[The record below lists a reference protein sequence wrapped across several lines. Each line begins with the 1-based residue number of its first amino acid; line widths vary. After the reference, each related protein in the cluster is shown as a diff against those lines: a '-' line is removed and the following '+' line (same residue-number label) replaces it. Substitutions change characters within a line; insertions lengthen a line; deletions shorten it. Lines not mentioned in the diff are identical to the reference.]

1 MNTFD
6 GKQLHP
12 FDEVVFA
19 CGDNS
24 WFCRRALRAGRAL
37 PNPPT
42 SLFLGVRPRAFALV
56 MTARVLSRWTVM
68 VVLLPGFFFF
78 FFLFAFAVNWG
89 EAPSTL
95 IFFADAGMI
104 G

>member
-1 MNTFD
+1 MGGTLGYAD
-6 GKQLHP
+6 GRYGL
-12 FDEVVFA
+12 V
-19 CGDNS
+19 
-24 WFCRRALRAGRAL
+24 ALFQTRHL
-37 PNPPT
+37 CF
-42 SLFLGVRPRAFALV
+42 SLGYWPRAFALV

-68 VVLLPGFFFF
+68 VVLLQGFFF
-78 FFLFAFAVNWG
+78 FFLFTFAVNWG